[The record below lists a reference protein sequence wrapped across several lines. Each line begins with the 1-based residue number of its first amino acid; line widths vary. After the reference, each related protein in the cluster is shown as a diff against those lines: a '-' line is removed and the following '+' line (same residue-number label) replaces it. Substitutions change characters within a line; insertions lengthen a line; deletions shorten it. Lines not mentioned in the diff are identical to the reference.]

1 MKMVLRAM
9 VTGVMC
15 HVDPK
20 LTSSR
25 KGELVSNDTQVKHT
39 VHRFLIAY
47 LTAILVFMMSGF

>member
-1 MKMVLRAM
+1 MVLRAM